1 MLFVFES
8 AVSDL
13 VEPTLRISTGSSVD
27 TYIKLHSQQQNS
39 AISKYVWCRRY
50 ENFE

>member
-1 MLFVFES
+1 MILEVKFNRVMPPYIRDLLCTYVKS
-8 AVSDL
+8 A
-13 VEPTLRISTGSSVD
+13 
-27 TYIKLHSQQQNS
+27 QNS